1 MSETMG
7 MTDKQF
13 NAFIRFIHD
22 NLLDAMNESNSEKQ
36 HAKLQKIID
45 NLQSI
50 IED

>member
-22 NLLDAMNESNSEKQ
+22 NLLDAMSESDNAK
-36 HAKLQKIID
+36 HYAKLQKIID
-45 NLQSI
+45 NLQNI
-50 IED
+50 LED